1 MVTRTIHAVEVKVLG
16 VNVDARETEERTFIL
31 TGRTQSAD
39 KMLKRV
45 ADMCD
50 EGFKPVN
57 VLGITEVET
66 LYGMSEETFI
76 EHAVKIEK
84 R

>member
-50 EGFKPVN
+50 EGFKPVT
-57 VLGITEVET
+57 VLDTTDVET